1 MDLKDLEAIQAT
13 LSHRIRRS
21 FFASSV
27 SSCFIKQLLA
37 AYADVAWWFGWNVQ
51 EIYDLPLDEFAD
63 WLDEVN
69 RQIKAKYQ
77 K

>member
-1 MDLKDLEAIQAT
+1 M
-13 LSHRIRRS
+13 
-21 FFASSV
+21 
-27 SSCFIKQLLA
+27 
-37 AYADVAWWFGWNVQ
+37 Q

-77 K
+77 KG

>member
-1 MDLKDLEAIQAT
+1 IWRHCKPP
-13 LSHRIRRS
+13 
-21 FFASSV
+21 FAPKKKRFNAPSQQL
-27 SSCFIKQLLA
+27 FHKQLLA
-37 AYADVAWWFGWNVQ
+37 ACADVAWWFGWSVQ

-77 K
+77 KS

>member
-1 MDLKDLEAIQAT
+1 M
-13 LSHRIRRS
+13 
-21 FFASSV
+21 
-27 SSCFIKQLLA
+27 LA